1 MKKVIIITGGIAS
14 GKSFILEL
22 MREFCYPI
30 MKSDE
35 VARDIMS
42 KDSFNQEMRKILNKE
57 KFSLKEAIEDNED
70 VLTIVENITYPK
82 IAEIRNKFIEE
93 SHKNSL
99 IPVIEIPLFFEK
111 NIVETLIQY
120 DLEVI
125 SVVCGQKLQIT
136 RAKKRNNSL
145 SEKLLSIIISR
156 QVSDKD
162 RVARSKFIIYTSLNK
177 TVVKKQLIKILK
189 VINESIS

>member
-22 MREFCYPI
+22 LKELHYPI
-30 MKSDE
+30 IKSDE

-42 KDSFNQEMRKILNKE
+42 QDSFHKEMSKILNKE
-57 KFSLKEAIEDNED
+57 KFDLKNLIEENED
-70 VLTIVENITYPK
+70 ILTIVENITYPT
-82 IAEIRNKFIEE
+82 IAEIRNKFIEK
-93 SHKNSL
+93 SHKKSL

-111 NIVETLIQY
+111 NIVDTLIQY

-125 SVVCGQKLQIT
+125 SVVCGKELQMT

-145 SEKLLSIIISR
+145 SDKLLRIIISR
-156 QVSDKD
+156 QINDKD
-162 RVARSKFIIYTSLNK
+162 RVARSKFIIYTSLHK

-189 VINESIS
+189 VING